1 MKILSDANKLELFI
15 VVEQFFCYSKAEIWR
30 NNVDSKH

>member
-15 VVEQFFCYSKAEIWR
+15 VVEQFYAIPRQNNGEIM
-30 NNVDSKH
+30 